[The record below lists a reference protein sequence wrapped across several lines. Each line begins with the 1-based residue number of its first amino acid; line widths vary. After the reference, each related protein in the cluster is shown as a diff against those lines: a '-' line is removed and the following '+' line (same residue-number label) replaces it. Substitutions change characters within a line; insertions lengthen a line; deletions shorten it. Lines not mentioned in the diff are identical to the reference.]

1 MAVTGGME
9 PLSVNHP
16 KLEDLTITVCYLCGR
31 PLGDDRIRI
40 DVIPVA
46 LFLAGS
52 TDRPALFVHPA
63 CQRTKA
69 KNEPFFIRQLLR
81 LCGSDRSAKAQLQG
95 FAETARAVRR
105 FNYAGGQRDPENK
118 VRGIHVEVAPETV
131 ERILSFGEQICSG
144 LFMSNLAKPPKRNIE
159 AIWCDYLTGGMD
171 RILYDVDRL
180 LRMAG
185 KGIFRQEWGDRL
197 RYCGTSVRRQPGVGF
212 VYLEFFGKIGILSFF
227 NP

>member
-1 MAVTGGME
+1 ME

-16 KLEDLTITVCYLCGR
+16 QLEDLTITLCYLCRR
-31 PLGDDRIRI
+31 PLGDDRTRI
-40 DVIPVA
+40 DVIPA
-46 LFLAGS
+46 DLFLVGS
-52 TDRPALFVHPA
+52 MNRPTLYVHPD
-63 CQRTKA
+63 CKQTKA
-69 KNEPFFIRQLLR
+69 KSEPFFTRQLLR
-81 LCGSDRSAKAQLQG
+81 LCDTDRSAKAQLQG

-118 VRGIHVEVAPETV
+118 VRGMHVEVAPETV
-131 ERILSFGEQICSG
+131 ERMMGFGEQICSG
-144 LFMSNLAKPPKRNIE
+144 LFLSNLAKPPKRNIE

-171 RILYDVDRL
+171 QILYDVGRL
-180 LRMAG
+180 LGVAG
-185 KGIFRQEWGDRL
+185 KRGIFRQEWGDRL